1 MLLQKCDQVI
11 GEHRGGSEKEVMS
24 HLALEV
30 GIFHKGSEEFF
41 LSTGSGTQVC
51 AREWELKVPREW

>member
-1 MLLQKCDQVI
+1 MI

-51 AREWELKVPREW
+51 AREWEFKVPREW